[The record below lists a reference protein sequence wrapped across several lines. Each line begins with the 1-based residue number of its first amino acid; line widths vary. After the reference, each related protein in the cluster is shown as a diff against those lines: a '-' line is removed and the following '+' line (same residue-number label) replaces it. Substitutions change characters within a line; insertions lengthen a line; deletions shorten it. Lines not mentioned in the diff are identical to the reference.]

1 MPNIKVSTDVDNML
15 QAGNSG
21 EIRASINA
29 ADANAVD
36 SLSTRVG
43 SLETGQNLLNDDSQV
58 YASGIS
64 DLYNIKATKASP
76 NIEDS
81 LTVTATVNP
90 DQDAKI
96 ELIDKSSGLTQ
107 RGGLYK
113 KDGSLYVGTFTDY
126 TKNVR
131 FREQA
136 DAQVLDFPEN
146 SGLRFAVGGD
156 LLKTY
161 AHDTFT
167 PTLNVGGVTQSSY
180 NNETAYY
187 TKIGRNVIFHI
198 EITIQQPDA
207 AIKALYD
214 SNSNAQIKVN
224 GLPFEAQASSNLM
237 IKPVQGF
244 INCSG
249 TSFPLYGNIGNSSK
263 AIYFQRGLNQ
273 PNAVAGKGLNYRR
286 LKLGDFD
293 INPFNFNQDQ
303 DLNKFRFSISGVYM
317 SNED

>member
-1 MPNIKVSTDVDNML
+1 MSNIKVSSDIDTLLRKSTKEEAATFLGVDEKATIQSPVLINKTTLRGHYPNDPEL
-15 QAGNSG
+15 QM
-21 EIRASINA
+21 
-29 ADANAVD
+29 
-36 SLSTRVG
+36 
-43 SLETGQNLLNDDSQV
+43 DDS
-58 YASGIS
+58 S
-64 DLYNIKATKASP
+64 SP
-76 NIEDS
+76 PDS
-81 LTVTATVNP
+81 KGA
-90 DQDAKI
+90 
-96 ELIDKSSGLTQ
+96 
-107 RGGLYK
+107 LYK

-131 FREQA
+131 FREQE
-136 DAQVLDFPEN
+136 DAQVLDFPVN
-146 SGLRFAVGGD
+146 SGLRFASGGD

-161 AHDTFT
+161 AHGTFT
-167 PTLNVGGVTQSSY
+167 PALNVGGVTQSFY
-180 NNETAYY
+180 NNLTGYY

-224 GLPFEAQASSNLM
+224 GLPFEAQASSNLI

-263 AIYFQRGLNQ
+263 AIYFERGLNQ

-303 DLNKFRFSISGVYM
+303 NLNKFRFSISGVYM
-317 SNED
+317 SKED